1 MREVVDGILQRHIEI
16 FLYFLIRNSGL
27 AIKTRSMLENSVL
40 NTRLQSAVEAHRECH
55 LSRERKEGCH
65 PDGAAGLGPI
75 GQTRAKVMWG
85 CNQNINK
92 KRW

>member
-40 NTRLQSAVEAHRECH
+40 NTRLKSAVEAHRECH
-55 LSRERKEGCH
+55 LSRGEERGVS
-65 PDGAAGLGPI
+65 P
-75 GQTRAKVMWG
+75 RWG
-85 CNQNINK
+85 CRAWSHWTNQSK
-92 KRW
+92 GHVGLQPEYK